1 LLASSGFR
9 ADARI
14 IAFMAIGLLV
24 SFAYVY
30 SGAFSFFSRAQL
42 PRPLFTSLAV
52 ILSVLLLTPPRR
64 WWLYLSVYYVLQVGL
79 AAWFTTIS
87 LPLLAASNVAN
98 LFEPLI
104 DAALFRRFVP
114 QDRNFR
120 QLRDVAIY
128 IACVTVGA
136 LLSATWGATSRLFL
150 GSPFWPSFQG
160 WFQSDALASLVL
172 VPTIV
177 MWATTDV
184 RGVFAAPRVR
194 QLEASLLGVALV
206 VSAGL
211 IFGAQTN
218 SSEVAPALLYV
229 PIPLL
234 IWAAVRF
241 GPLGLLT
248 SLTLVTV
255 MAIVGVAN
263 GLGPF
268 EGRSAPA
275 NILTLQFFLF
285 GVGVPLFL
293 LAAAV
298 DDARA
303 RARAEAE
310 LRTRDEL
317 VAVVAHDLK
326 HPLAS
331 ANWHLQILRRKANR
345 EGSVTQEHLVGELDL
360 IQQSIQSLTAQIDEL
375 QDATRLQTGRALDLH
390 LARADLVALAQ
401 RVVLQH
407 EDPSD
412 RSRFHF
418 ESSTPALYGRWDQMR
433 LERALANLLSNAVK
447 YSPNNSDI
455 CVRVVR
461 DDQAAVLFVEDHGI
475 GIPPAD
481 VPHIFERYRR
491 GSNVAQQTRGSG
503 LGLAGVRAI
512 VEQHGGSI
520 SVRSVEGQ
528 GTTFVV
534 SLPLGANAVG

>member
-1 LLASSGFR
+1 MLAYSGFR
-9 ADARI
+9 EDARV
-14 IAFMAIGLLV
+14 IAFMAIGLLL
-24 SFAYVY
+24 SFAYMY
-30 SGAFSFFSRAQL
+30 CGAFSLFSRAQL

-87 LPLLAASNVAN
+87 LPLLAASNIAN

-114 QDRNFR
+114 QERT
-120 QLRDVAIY
+120 LASSGTSPSTSS
-128 IACVTVGA
+128 CVTIGA

-150 GSPFWPSFQG
+150 GSRSGRRSRPGSRAMSWPVSC
-160 WFQSDALASLVL
+160 L

-177 MWATTDV
+177 MWAHSGV
-184 RGVFAAPRVR
+184 RGVLLAPRVR
-194 QLEASLLGVALV
+194 LLEGALLGAALV

-211 IFGAQTN
+211 IFGAETN
-218 SSEVAPALLYV
+218 GSEVAPALLYV

-241 GPLGLLT
+241 GPQGLLT

-263 GLGPF
+263 GMGPF

-310 LRTRDEL
+310 LQTRDEL

-326 HPLAS
+326 HPL
-331 ANWHLQILRRKANR
+331 
-345 EGSVTQEHLVGELDL
+345 
-360 IQQSIQSLTAQIDEL
+360 
-375 QDATRLQTGRALDLH
+375 
-390 LARADLVALAQ
+390 
-401 RVVLQH
+401 
-407 EDPSD
+407 PP
-412 RSRFHF
+412 RSG
-418 ESSTPALYGRWDQMR
+418 T
-433 LERALANLLSNAVK
+433 
-447 YSPNNSDI
+447 SP
-455 CVRVVR
+455 R
-461 DDQAAVLFVEDHGI
+461 
-475 GIPPAD
+475 
-481 VPHIFERYRR
+481 
-491 GSNVAQQTRGSG
+491 
-503 LGLAGVRAI
+503 
-512 VEQHGGSI
+512 
-520 SVRSVEGQ
+520 
-528 GTTFVV
+528 TT
-534 SLPLGANAVG
+534 

>member
-1 LLASSGFR
+1 
-9 ADARI
+9 
-14 IAFMAIGLLV
+14 MAIGLFV
-24 SFAYVY
+24 SFAYIY
-30 SGAFSFFSRAQL
+30 SAAFGVFSRAQL

-52 ILSVLLLTPPRR
+52 ILSVLLLTPARR
-64 WWLYLSVYYVLQVGL
+64 WWLYLAVYYVLQVGL

-87 LPLLAASNVAN
+87 LPLLAASNIAN
-98 LFEPLI
+98 VFEPLI
-104 DAALFRRFVP
+104 VAALFRRFVP
-114 QDRNFR
+114 QERNFG

-128 IACVTVGA
+128 IACVTVAA

-150 GSPFWPSFQG
+150 GSPFWPSFQA

-177 MWATTDV
+177 MWATSGV
-184 RGVFAAPRVR
+184 GGVFSAPRVR
-194 QLEASLLGVALV
+194 LLEGGLLGAALV
-206 VSAGL
+206 ISAGL
-211 IFGAQTN
+211 IFGAETN
-218 SSEVAPALLYV
+218 QSEVAPALLYV

-241 GPLGLLT
+241 GPQGLLT
-248 SLTLVTV
+248 ALTTVTV
-255 MAIVGVAN
+255 MAIIGVAN

-268 EGRSAPA
+268 EGRSAPS

-331 ANWHLQILRRKANR
+331 ANWHLEILRRRANR
-345 EGSVTQEHLVGELDL
+345 DGSVTREHLTGQLDV

-375 QDATRLQTGRALDLH
+375 QDATRLQSGHTLDLH
-390 LARADLVALAQ
+390 LVRTDLVALAQ
-401 RVVLQH
+401 RVVLQY

-412 RSRFHF
+412 SSRFQF
-418 ESSTPALYGRWDQMR
+418 ESSTPTLYGEWDHMR
-433 LERALANLLSNAVK
+433 LERVIANLLSNAVK
-447 YSPNNSDI
+447 YSSSGTNI
-455 CVRVVR
+455 RVNVAR
-461 DDQAAVLFVEDHGI
+461 NGSSAVLSVEDHGV

-481 VPHIFERYRR
+481 VAHIFQRYRR
-491 GSNVAQQTRGSG
+491 GSNVAQHTRGSG

-520 SVRSVEGQ
+520 NVRSVEGQ
-528 GTTFVV
+528 GATFVV
-534 SLPLGANAVG
+534 SLPLAADT